1 MPQLTF
7 YGLSIFQGGAETGY
21 GAKAQEIL
29 GQVRGRLVLP
39 VPFDFPF
46 ESIYWKTRSFLI
58 PGLFYLSCCRGFWH
72 EKTKKKRGTYRGG
85 QIDLQTHS
93 IKFDNSDDE

>member
-1 MPQLTF
+1 MA
-7 YGLSIFQGGAETGY
+7 YLSFRVVEKLVMVRRRKRSLVKSEEGWYFLFPLIFLLRAFIG
-21 GAKAQEIL
+21 KI
-29 GQVRGRLVLP
+29 
-39 VPFDFPF
+39 
-46 ESIYWKTRSFLI
+46 RSFLI
-58 PGLFYLSCCRGFWH
+58 LGLFYLSCCRGFWH